1 MEMAVQIHVPLKKV
15 GIVKVETSLMQICA
29 GKYVET
35 GSTWELMSVM
45 MGTRTVET
53 AAHQLA
59 LLNSDGSALGAHQ
72 IIKILAGKHV
82 VMESEM
88 KESNVMMGIW

>member
-29 GKYVET
+29 PKYVET
-35 GSTWELMSVM
+35 ASTWELMNVM
-45 MGTRTVET
+45 METRTVET

-59 LLNSDGSALGAHQ
+59 LLNSDGSASGAPQ

-88 KESNVMMGIW
+88 KESNAMMGIW

>member
-15 GIVKVETSLMQICA
+15 GIVKVETSLMQIFA
-29 GKYVET
+29 PKYVET

-45 MGTRTVET
+45 METRTVET

-59 LLNSDGSALGAHQ
+59 ILNLDGSAVGTHQ

-88 KESNVMMGIW
+88 KESNAMMGIW